1 MHHPMLKLTLK
12 AIRKGL
18 FNQYL
23 FAFIILAS
31 VFLAGVYANSKI
43 FAPDLHRLYMES
55 MMVTDQPPV
64 IFIHGVLGSR
74 LKDTKT
80 KEDVWPG
87 AISKLLSHDY
97 SDAAYEIDP
106 KTLEPMP
113 NQAVPYDIFDGA
125 AGKDFYGKIVD
136 TLSEIGG
143 YKLTKIGH
151 QVNPKQ
157 KNYYVFL
164 YDWRQDNVKSASELA
179 DFIEQIRVDYNNPK
193 LKVDIVAHSMGGLIT
208 RYYIRYGKQDV
219 INDNEFA
226 NKVTMYGA
234 ERVRRVILLGTP
246 NLGSI
251 RSMSLFITGLDI
263 GVNQIA
269 TETLASMPSLYQLF
283 PHSLNDW
290 IVTSDGAPLDRDL
303 FDVDIWRSFE
313 WSIFDPKVRQR
324 ILAKYDNKA
333 DGEAYLAT
341 FERYFE
347 KNLERARRFVW
358 SLSVATPMPEPKLI
372 IFGGGCTLTPARILV
387 EEVDGESVIRM
398 NPSEVTQPLNGVDYD
413 ALLLEP
419 GDGSVTKA
427 SLLGRNALDPSVQ
440 RHKYIHLPVAQSFFL
455 CESHESLTGNLNFQ
469 DNLLNTL
476 LSRDMVQ

>member
-1 MHHPMLKLTLK
+1 MLKFTYKALKKGFFNRYIFAALTL
-12 AIRKGL
+12 AG
-18 FNQYL
+18 
-23 FAFIILAS
+23 
-31 VFLAGVYANSKI
+31 VFFAGVYANSKI

-74 LKDTKT
+74 LQDTQT

-87 AISKLLSHDY
+87 AISRLFSHDY
-97 SDAAYEIDP
+97 SDAAYEIDSE
-106 KTLEPMP
+106 TLEPKP
-113 NQAVPYDIFDGA
+113 SSAVPYDIFDGA
-125 AGKDFYGKIVD
+125 AGKDFYGKIVH

-143 YKLTKIGH
+143 YKLSKIGVK
-151 QVNPKQ
+151 VNPKQ

-164 YDWRQDNVKSASELA
+164 YDWRQDNVKSAGELA
-179 DFIEQIRVDYNNPK
+179 DFIEQIRIDYNNPK
-193 LKVDIVAHSMGGLIT
+193 LKVDIVAHSMGGLIA

-219 INDNEFA
+219 VNDNEFGE
-226 NKVTMYGA
+226 KITMYGA

-251 RSMSLFITGLDI
+251 RSLSLFITGLDI

-290 IVTSDGAPLDRDL
+290 IVTSDGKPLERDL
-303 FDVDIWRSFE
+303 YDVEIWRRFE
-313 WSIFDPKVRQR
+313 WSIFDPKVRER
-324 ILAKYDNKA
+324 MLAKYENKA
-333 DGEAYLAT
+333 IGEAHLAT

-347 KNLERARRFVW
+347 KHLERARRFVW
-358 SLSVATPMPEPKLI
+358 SLSVDTPKPEPKLVV
-372 IFGGGCTLTPARILV
+372 FGGGCTLTQARILV
-387 EEVDGESVIRM
+387 EEVDGESVVRM
-398 NPSEVTQPLNGVDYD
+398 NPSEVTQPVKGVDYD

-440 RHKYIHLPVAQSFFL
+440 RNKFIHLPLEQSFFL

-476 LSRDMVQ
+476 LSRDMLQ

>member
-1 MHHPMLKLTLK
+1 MLKLTYRALK
-12 AIRKGL
+12 KGI
-18 FNQYL
+18 FNRYI
-23 FAFIILAS
+23 FAALTLAG
-31 VFLAGVYANSKI
+31 VFFAGVYANSKI
-43 FAPDLHRLYMES
+43 FAPDLRRLYMES
-55 MMVTDQPPV
+55 MVVTDQPPV

-74 LKDTKT
+74 LKDTQT

-87 AISKLLSHDY
+87 AISRLFSHDY

-106 KTLEPMP
+106 ETLEPKP
-113 NQAVPYDIFDGA
+113 SNAVPYDIFDGA
-125 AGKDFYGKIVD
+125 AGKDFYGKIVH

-143 YKLTKIGH
+143 YKLSKIGH
-151 QVNPKQ
+151 KVNPTH

-164 YDWRQDNVKSASELA
+164 YDWRQDNVKSAADLA
-179 DFIEQIRVDYNNPK
+179 DFIEQIRIDYNNPK
-193 LKVDIVAHSMGGLIT
+193 LKVDIVAHSMGGLIA

-219 INDNEFA
+219 VNDNEFGQ
-226 NKVTMYGA
+226 KITMYGA

-251 RSMSLFITGLDI
+251 RSLNLFITGLDI

-290 IVTSDGAPLDRDL
+290 IVTSDGKPLDRDL
-303 FDVDIWRSFE
+303 FDVDIWRRFE

-324 ILAKYDNKA
+324 MLAKYENKA
-333 DGEAYLAT
+333 EGEAHLAT
-341 FERYFE
+341 FDKYFE

-358 SLSVATPMPEPKLI
+358 ALSVATPKPEPKLVV
-372 IFGGGCTLTPARILV
+372 FGGGCTLTQARILV
-387 EEVDGESVIRM
+387 EEVDGESLVRM
-398 NPSEVTQPLNGVDYD
+398 NPSEVTQPVKGVDYD

-440 RHKYIHLPVAQSFFL
+440 RNKFIHLPIEQSFFL

-476 LSRDMVQ
+476 LSRDVLQ

>member
-1 MHHPMLKLTLK
+1 MLKFIYSALK
-12 AIRKGL
+12 KGL
-18 FNQYL
+18 FNRY
-23 FAFIILAS
+23 ILACVLLAG
-31 VFLAGVYANSKI
+31 VFLAGIYANNKI

-74 LKDTKT
+74 LKDTT
-80 KEDVWPG
+80 TNEDLWPG
-87 AISKLLSHDY
+87 AISRLLSHDY

-106 KTLEPMP
+106 DTLEPKP
-113 NQAVPYDIFDGA
+113 SNDVPYDIFDGA
-125 AGKDFYGKIVD
+125 AGKDFYGKIVH

-143 YKLTKIGH
+143 YKLSKVGVK
-151 QVNPKQ
+151 VNPKQ
-157 KNYYVFL
+157 KHYYVFL
-164 YDWRQDNVKSASELA
+164 YDWRQDNVKSAKELA
-179 DFIEQIRVDYNNPK
+179 DFIEQIRLDYNNPK

-219 INDNEFA
+219 INDNQFGE
-226 NKVTMYGA
+226 KCTMYGA

-251 RSMSLFITGLDI
+251 RSLNLFITGLDI
-263 GVNQIA
+263 GVNQIH

-283 PHSLNDW
+283 PHSLNNW
-290 IVTSDGAPLDRDL
+290 IVTSDGTPLDRDL
-303 FDVDIWRSFE
+303 FDVEIWRRFE
-313 WSIFDPKVRQR
+313 WSIFDPKVRAR
-324 ILAKYDNKA
+324 ILATYKNKA
-333 DGEAYLAT
+333 EGEAYLAT
-341 FERYFE
+341 FEKYFE

-358 SLSVATPMPEPKLI
+358 ALSVATLKPEPKLI
-372 IFGGGCTLTPARILV
+372 VFGGGCTLTPARILV
-387 EEVDGESVIRM
+387 EEVNGDSVVRM
-398 NPSEVTQPLNGVDYD
+398 YPGEVTQPVAGVDYD

-440 RHKYIHLPVAQSFFL
+440 RHKYIHLPIAESFFL

-476 LSRDMVQ
+476 LSRDALQ